1 MLIDFPARVR
11 SARARLGLTQVEAA
25 ELMEMSRGGHKQL
38 EDRPRDVRL
47 STLTRLVQAGYSL
60 KALARELTS

>member
-1 MLIDFPARVR
+1 
-11 SARARLGLTQVEAA
+11 
-25 ELMEMSRGGHKQL
+25 MEMSRGGHKQL